1 MLPVS
6 PFSDFRRTA
15 VSDLD
20 PSVAPRQSEES
31 LNSIVEGLP
40 GGAVVILDGEVV
52 VCNKAVEEIW
62 GYPRE
67 RFLGTSPIE
76 YLHPD
81 DRARA
86 GERIKK
92 VVAGGPTEL
101 GEYLA
106 VRTDGDVVPV
116 EISSAHIVFQGKP
129 AIVSVIRDVSERNK
143 QNEAILESETRL
155 VEAQRLSHVGS
166 WEWGIT
172 EDRITWSEELYRI
185 YGLDP
190 NDFAASYEAFLERV
204 HPEDRERTDSSVRA
218 ALQTGEPFLF
228 DERIVRP
235 DGSVRVLESR
245 GRVITDSDGRPVKMI
260 GACHDVTERKKA
272 EESVQRSRDQL
283 RALHSHVAHLREEER
298 IVLARELHDEIGQ
311 TMVAIQLH
319 LSGLRAQDLP
329 EEAAER
335 LERAS
340 ELVESVVQM
349 GGRISTCLRP
359 GVLDGL
365 GLLTAIKCE
374 VEEFGERSGLECEL
388 LLNVEKWDGDLD
400 RATALYRILQESL
413 TNVARHS
420 GATRV
425 WVSIED
431 EDGVIVLRVEDN
443 GRGFEADRIQSSRN
457 LGVLGMQ
464 ERALAWGGTVSIQ
477 GVPDEGTTVV
487 ARIPV

>member
-31 LNSIVEGLP
+31 FNSIVEGLSD
-40 GGAVVILDGEVV
+40 GAVVILDGEVV

-106 VRTDGDVVPV
+106 VRADGDVVPV

-155 VEAQRLSHVGS
+155 VEVQRLSHVGS

-272 EESVQRSRDQL
+272 EESVGHPHAASARRRHDLVGVVERS
-283 RALHSHVAHLREEER
+283 
-298 IVLARELHDEIGQ
+298 
-311 TMVAIQLH
+311 
-319 LSGLRAQDLP
+319 
-329 EEAAER
+329 
-335 LERAS
+335 
-340 ELVESVVQM
+340 
-349 GGRISTCLRP
+349 
-359 GVLDGL
+359 
-365 GLLTAIKCE
+365 
-374 VEEFGERSGLECEL
+374 ERSGDL
-388 LLNVEKWDGDLD
+388 LG
-400 RATALYRILQESL
+400 
-413 TNVARHS
+413 
-420 GATRV
+420 
-425 WVSIED
+425 
-431 EDGVIVLRVEDN
+431 
-443 GRGFEADRIQSSRN
+443 
-457 LGVLGMQ
+457 
-464 ERALAWGGTVSIQ
+464 
-477 GVPDEGTTVV
+477 
-487 ARIPV
+487 